1 MIGRFTPDLEACPPN
16 TPPGRIHGCHDF
28 QGLQALQGQNG
39 PKAQPEAQEF
49 VVQDVRPLLGDR

>member
-1 MIGRFTPDLEACPPN
+1 MIGRFIPYLEACPPN
-16 TPPGRIHGCHDF
+16 TPPGRIHGRRDF
-28 QGLQALQGQNG
+28 QGVQALQGQSG